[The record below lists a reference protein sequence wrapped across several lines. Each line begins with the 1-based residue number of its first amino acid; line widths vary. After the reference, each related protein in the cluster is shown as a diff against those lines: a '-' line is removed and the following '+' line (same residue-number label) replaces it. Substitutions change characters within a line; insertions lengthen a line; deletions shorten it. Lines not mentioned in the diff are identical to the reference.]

1 MSRVHF
7 KTNLLTSNLLC
18 KPFVNKNY
26 QKKTKHLLFND
37 KNRISKKFISNMKNT
52 KCLRFRGD

>member
-7 KTNLLTSNLLC
+7 KTNLSTSNLLC

-26 QKKTKHLLFND
+26 QKAKHLLFND
-37 KNRISKKFISNMKNT
+37 KKTDFEKVHLKNE
-52 KCLRFRGD
+52 KYEMPSFPW

>member
-7 KTNLLTSNLLC
+7 KTNLSTSNLLC

-26 QKKTKHLLFND
+26 QKAKHLLFND
-37 KNRISKKFISNMKNT
+37 KKPDFEKVHFKNE
-52 KCLRFRGD
+52 KYEMPSFPW